1 MILGLGGL
9 PEDDLVYVI
18 DTVQDQVGP
27 LANARVLVTGATGF
41 VGRWLVAS
49 LVQARTQLDL
59 AGPAIQVLVRDAESA
74 QSRLG
79 MDLWTAVDVV
89 EGDVN
94 SHWSLPEP
102 VTHVIH
108 GATPSSKRSGSD
120 DAKSVL
126 MTSVLGTRNLLRAL
140 GQHQVT
146 PRVLHL
152 SSGAVYGPQ
161 PLDLP
166 RIPEVWTGGP
176 TPFAQTAPY
185 AEGKRAAEALLEAAA
200 REGAISA
207 VHARLFAFMGPG
219 LPTTETFAIGNFISD
234 AVEHRP
240 VKVLGDG
247 AAIRSYL
254 DARELAAWLI
264 QLLVLGQSGTPYNVG
279 SPTGFTLWEWAKRC
293 AALGKV
299 QAQRRSEPMGE
310 RPVYVPDI
318 VNSAT
323 LGIVP
328 SPRDPDSSLSSWMQW
343 LRRTHL

>member
-9 PEDDLVYVI
+9 PEDDLVYVV
-18 DTVQDQVGP
+18 DTVQDRVGS
-27 LANARVLVTGATGF
+27 LSDARVLVTGATGF

-49 LVQARTQLDL
+49 LVQARRQLGL

-79 MDLWTAVDVV
+79 TDLWTAVEVV
-89 EGDVN
+89 VGDVN
-94 SHWSLPEP
+94 SHWSLPDP

-108 GATPSSKRSGSD
+108 GATPSSRRSGSD

-126 MTSVLGTRNLLRAL
+126 MTSVLGTQNLLRAL
-140 GQHQVT
+140 GQHQVI

-166 RIPEVWTGGP
+166 RIPEAWTGGP
-176 TPFAQTAPY
+176 TPFAATAPY
-185 AEGKRAAEALLEAAA
+185 AEGKRAAEALIEVAA
-200 REGAISA
+200 REGVISA

-234 AVEHRP
+234 ALAHRP

-264 QLLVLGQSGTPYNVG
+264 QLLVLGQPGTPCNVG

-293 AALGKV
+293 ASLGKV
-299 QAQRRSEPMGE
+299 QAQRRSVPIGD

-318 VNSAT
+318 ANSEA
-323 LGIVP
+323 LSIVP
-328 SPRDPDSSLSSWMQW
+328 SPRDPDIALSSWMQW
-343 LRRTHL
+343 LRFST

>member
-1 MILGLGGL
+1 MIIGLGGL
-9 PEDDLVYVI
+9 PEDDLVYVVN
-18 DTVQDQVGP
+18 TVQDRVGP
-27 LANARVLVTGATGF
+27 LADARVLVTGATGF

-49 LVQARTQLDL
+49 LVQARRQLDL
-59 AGPAIQVLVRDAESA
+59 AGPAIQVLVRDAGSA

-79 MDLWTAVDVV
+79 FDLWTAVEVV

-94 SHWSLPEP
+94 SFWSLPEP

-176 TPFAQTAPY
+176 TPFAATAPY

-219 LPTTETFAIGNFISD
+219 LPTTETFAIGNFLSD
-234 AVEHRP
+234 AQKRQTVR
-240 VKVLGDG
+240 VRGDG
-247 AAIRSYL
+247 RTIRSYL
-254 DARELAAWLI
+254 DARDLAYWLLC
-264 QLLVLGQSGTPYNVG
+264 LLVDGQPGIPYNVG
-279 SPTGFTLWEWAKRC
+279 SPIGRSLLNWAEVC
-293 AALGKV
+293 AHLGDVDVIVEGKEGALR
-299 QAQRRSEPMGE
+299 AN
-310 RPVYVPDI
+310 YVPD
-318 VNSAT
+318 VANSQQ
-323 LGIVP
+323 LGIEAAEDNPVTRLE
-328 SPRDPDSSLSSWMQW
+328 SWLEWLHLQDS
-343 LRRTHL
+343 